1 MVVGL
6 LMLPFN
12 ANHLG
17 ASEYGLWML
26 AASIVAYFPVLDLG
40 LGSAMERAVAH
51 YRAERS
57 PEAINEVASTLVFV
71 FAATG
76 LLALARRHRRRLEHR
91 ADSSTCHRR
100 RRTPDV
106 S

>member
-51 YRAERS
+51 YRAERN

-76 LLALARRHRRRLEHR
+76 LLALLVVTGVAWNIGRVFDLPRHRP
-91 ADSSTCHRR
+91 
-100 RRTPDV
+100 TPDA